1 MIKGEVA
8 SAPRGLAMTIRGSV
22 MSKKVRWYK
31 RLGPFLKEVR
41 AEVKKVTWPSKNEVY
56 STTIVV
62 IFATIFFGFYLYIM
76 DLLFS
81 YVIKQLENFLS

>member
-1 MIKGEVA
+1 
-8 SAPRGLAMTIRGSV
+8 
-22 MSKKVRWYK
+22 MSQKVRWYK

-62 IFATIFFGFYLYIM
+62 IMATIFFGFYLYIM

-81 YVIKQLENFLS
+81 YVIKQLENLFS